1 MSKRTPTSSS
11 ALPEGLGANLRGR
24 LRAVRRK
31 LVRVEFVR
39 RLALAGIMTLMGLAV
54 FVVVDWVVDLSLEI
68 RTGVLLFLGGLVA
81 VLLLRALT
89 ALLTQR
95 RDEESLALMVEGQ
108 EPGFRS
114 RLIAA
119 VQFARGKA
127 TVPDEGARLM
137 VERMVEETEAYANP
151 LRLTEV
157 VNTRPLRKAL
167 LALLLLAVLAAGGYF
182 SGGGITQDLL
192 KRAFLANVPVPRAT
206 RVVWTSENLKVGI
219 GDSVTVEAEVSG
231 HEPDDGMLR
240 IRYDSGRR
248 QKVRMERHRQGNRY
262 GATLEN
268 VQESFTFVVAV
279 NDGRSGRENVRV
291 LARPAVV
298 ELVGEQS
305 YPSYMNLP
313 ASTHRPG
320 EFLLYPE
327 SRLDLSIT
335 ANQPLK
341 AGTVRLMGGGGE
353 EVLGVVDEADPC
365 LLRARVGVEDALTG
379 FTVELLDTEEMTS
392 RDATVYRVDV
402 LSDESPSVR
411 IVKPSRQRELVTA
424 EARVLVG
431 YEAEDRFGIEKLV
444 LSSRLLPNGEV
455 RALEVPLV
463 EKGARKISALFDWE
477 LGQSDPPLQVGDEV
491 EFWLEAYDRNDT
503 TEAGL
508 SAPRVLKVVTPR
520 EKRNDLL
527 SRVGDSLGRIG
538 QATEDQERL
547 NAVLAEW
554 IRAQRSPGGASW
566 NPEKTNE

>member
-127 TVPDEGARLM
+127 TVPDDGARLM

-248 QKVRMERHRQGNRY
+248 QKVRMERHSQGNRY

-353 EVLGVVDEADPC
+353 EVLGVVDETDPC